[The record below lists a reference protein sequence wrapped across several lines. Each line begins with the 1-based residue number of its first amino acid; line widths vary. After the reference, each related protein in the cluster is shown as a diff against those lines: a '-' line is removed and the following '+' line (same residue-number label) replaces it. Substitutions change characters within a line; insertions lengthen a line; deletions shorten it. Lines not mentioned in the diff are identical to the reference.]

1 MAEHN
6 GSRVIRRRHFLVG
19 AALTSVGAILAACG
33 GGQATPAPTVAAPA
47 ATTGAAP
54 APTAATTGGA
64 PTAATTGSAPAPTTA
79 AAVPRGQSKG
89 ELRVSLAD
97 DFPTALDGVRS
108 GYEVIFTGMAETLT
122 RITPEGKL
130 MPWLAE
136 SVTNSDASTWRVTL
150 RKNAK
155 FWDGSPVTA
164 DAVAAAF
171 KTNWEKQPAADG
183 LVSKDTQVTIVDPIT
198 LEFKT
203 PQPTGTFANAIS
215 AQQFVVHKDGG
226 TTMTGPYRGTKFET
240 DRTMTLE
247 AFADHWAGAPPIAKI
262 TVTKLTDQN
271 ARALALQSGDL
282 DMVYGV
288 PPEIVKNFGN
298 GFESWS
304 VPSRQV
310 DILQPLSFTKPPFD
324 DPKVRQALALAID
337 RASLLKVAL
346 DNQGAVATGMFPPNA
361 GVDVV
366 ALQSTDVNR
375 AKQLLDEAGW
385 QAGGDGIR
393 SKSGTRLSA
402 SLISYPARG
411 EITPMAVA
419 IQGQLKAVGFDIQVQ
434 EVQDSTGARKSGTY
448 ALTMNSMNTLVT
460 GDPVYLFAAML
471 AKGGR
476 ANYGNYT
483 NPQIDTL
490 LAQMRAE
497 PDPTKRGALSKQA
510 QEILRTEAPV
520 IYLAVAPII
529 TAAKKGKVVGYAPNP
544 NNQYF
549 IDNTFGVA

>member
-1 MAEHN
+1 M
-6 GSRVIRRRHFLVG
+6 VG

-33 GGQATPAPTVAAPA
+33 GSTPTTAPTAAVSA

-54 APTAATTGGA
+54 APTAATTG
-64 PTAATTGSAPAPTTA
+64 SAPAPSA
-79 AAVPRGQSKG
+79 AAAPRGQTKG
-89 ELRVSLAD
+89 ELRISIAD
-97 DFPTALDGVRS
+97 DFPTAVDGVRS
-108 GYEVIFTGMAETLT
+108 GYEVVFAGMAETLM

-130 MPWLAE
+130 VPWLAE

-171 KTNWEKQPAADG
+171 KVNWEKQPAADG
-183 LVSKDTQVTIVDPIT
+183 LISKNTQVTVIDPVT

-215 AQQFVVHKDGG
+215 AQQFVIHAGGG
-226 TTMTGPYRGTKFET
+226 TVMTGPYRATHFET

-282 DMVYGV
+282 DMIYGI
-288 PPEIVKNFGN
+288 PPEIVKNFGS

-310 DILQPLSFTKPPFD
+310 DILQPLNFTKPPFD

-337 RASLLKVAL
+337 RKSLLTVAL
-346 DNQGAVATGMFPPNA
+346 DGQGAVATGMFPPNS

-366 ALQSTDVNR
+366 TLQSTDVNQ
-375 AKQLLDEAGW
+375 AKQLLDQAGW
-385 QAGGDGIR
+385 QIGSDGIR
-393 SKSGTRLSA
+393 SKGGTRLTA
-402 SLISYPARG
+402 KLISY
-411 EITPMAVA
+411 
-419 IQGQLKAVGFDIQVQ
+419 
-434 EVQDSTGARKSGTY
+434 
-448 ALTMNSMNTLVT
+448 
-460 GDPVYLFAAML
+460 
-471 AKGGR
+471 
-476 ANYGNYT
+476 
-483 NPQIDTL
+483 
-490 LAQMRAE
+490 
-497 PDPTKRGALSKQA
+497 
-510 QEILRTEAPV
+510 
-520 IYLAVAPII
+520 
-529 TAAKKGKVVGYAPNP
+529 
-544 NNQYF
+544 
-549 IDNTFGVA
+549 